1 MGLGRGPISF
11 TSQLGRRFGN
21 KFSYCLKD
29 YTLSPPPTSYLTIGG
44 EAQNDDVV
52 SNKMK
57 FTPLVV
63 NPLSPSFY
71 YIGIKS
77 VSVNGAK
84 LRIHP
89 SVWSIN
95 DNGNGGT
102 VIDSGT
108 TLTFLAEQ
116 AHREVV
122 TAIRRR
128 VRELTVPSPIVSGAS
143 AGSGQY
149 FISLLLG
156 TPPQPLLL
164 IADTASDLIWTHCSA
179 SSHHNPHNPIFFPR
193 LSASFKP
200 HHCFHPSC
208 KLVPNPPN
216 SHCNNRSTLHT
227 PCLFNYSYADSSSS
241 SGFFSTETASFH
253 SKHKQTNLKLSFGCG
268 FRVSGTEFNSA
279 QGVMGL
285 GRGPI
290 SFTSQL
296 GRRFGNKFS
305 YCLKDYTLS
314 PPPTSY
320 LTIGGETQNDDVV
333 SNKMKFTPLV
343 VNPLSPSFYYIG
355 IKSVSVNGAK
365 LRIHPSV
372 WSINDNGNGGTVI
385 DSGTTLTFLAEQAHR
400 EVVTAIR
407 RRVRELTVPSPTPGF
422 ELCVNESKLVK
433 GASLPRLKFKLV
445 GNSVFSPPPRNY
457 FIETEERVMCLA
469 IQPVNSE
476 TGFSVI
482 GNLMQQGFLLEF
494 DRDRS
499 RFGFSRHGCDVP

>member
-1 MGLGRGPISF
+1 MVSLSPLSLLLLRLLFLFTLTHLS
-11 TSQLGRRFGN
+11 TSQN
-21 KFSYCLKD
+21 TTTKHYYLKLPLLHK
-29 YTLSPPPTSYLTIGG
+29 TPPP
-44 EAQNDDVV
+44 
-52 SNKMK
+52 
-57 FTPLVV
+57 
-63 NPLSPSFY
+63 SPSQ
-71 YIGIKS
+71 S
-77 VSVNGAK
+77 LLHDS
-84 LRIHP
+84 LRLSHLHHHSHHHLHRLTSP
-89 SVWSIN
+89 
-95 DNGNGGT
+95 
-102 VIDSGT
+102 VI
-108 TLTFLAEQ
+108 
-116 AHREVV
+116 
-122 TAIRRR
+122 
-128 VRELTVPSPIVSGAS
+128 SGAS
-143 AGSGQY
+143 SGSGQY

-179 SSHHNPHNPIFFPR
+179 STHHNNNPHNPIFFPR

-216 SHCNNRSTLHT
+216 SHCNNASTLHT

-241 SGFFSTETASFH
+241 SGFFSTETASFL
-253 SKHKQTNLKLSFGCG
+253 SKHKHEHKPTNLTLSFGCG
-268 FRVSGTEFNSA
+268 FWVSGTEFNSA

-320 LTIGGETQNDDVV
+320 LTIGGGETQNDNVV
-333 SNKMKFTPLV
+333 SSKMKFTPLV

-355 IKSVSVNGAK
+355 IKSVSVDGAK

-372 WSINDNGNGGTVI
+372 WSIDDNGNGGTVI
-385 DSGTTLTFLAEQAHR
+385 DSGTTLTFLAEEAYG

-407 RRVRELTVPSPTPGF
+407 RRVRNLTVPSPTPGF

-433 GASLPRLKFKLV
+433 GTSLPRLKFELV
-445 GNSVFSPPPRNY
+445 GNSAFSPPPRNY
-457 FIETEERVMCLA
+457 FIATEERVMCLA

-499 RFGFSRHGCDVP
+499 RLGFSRHGCDVP